1 MNYRVALLALLF
13 VLSAVPTFAFESRSS
28 EANERRRLRLELEAR
43 PSPVQQDFDRYVE
56 ELAAAARR
64 DAFYGAQARKQDEAR
79 ARERKVLN
87 PIALF
92 RW

>member
-1 MNYRVALLALLF
+1 MRYRVALLALLF
-13 VLSAVPTFAFESRSS
+13 VLRAIPALAFESRPA
-28 EANERRRLRLELEAR
+28 EAKERRLRLELEVT
-43 PSPVQQDFDRYVE
+43 PSPLQRNFDRYIE
-56 ELAAAARR
+56 ELAAGARQ
-64 DAFYGAQARKQDEAR
+64 DAFYGEQARKQEEAR

>member
-1 MNYRVALLALLF
+1 MRYRVALLALLF
-13 VLSAVPTFAFESRSS
+13 VLRAAPAFAFESRPA
-28 EANERRRLRLELEAR
+28 EANERRLRLELDATPTPLQR
-43 PSPVQQDFDRYVE
+43 DFDRYVK
-56 ELAAAARR
+56 ELAAAARQ
-64 DAFYGAQARKQDEAR
+64 DAFYGGQARKQDEAR